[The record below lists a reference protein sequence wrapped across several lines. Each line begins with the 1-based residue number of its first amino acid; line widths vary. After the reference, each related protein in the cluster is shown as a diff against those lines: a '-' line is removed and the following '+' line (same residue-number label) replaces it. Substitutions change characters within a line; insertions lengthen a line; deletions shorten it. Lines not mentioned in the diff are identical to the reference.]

1 MNGLV
6 FSEAPDY
13 GRVTYLAMKIIQQI
27 FPNVNFFF
35 AVRAETGKI
44 IVIAEFSG
52 ATKSRR
58 KNIRDLSRTRAN
70 SRQCRIKAAVRRRSR
85 NFRQRENSAM
95 TVV

>member
-35 AVRAETGKI
+35 AVRAETRKI
-44 IVIAEFSG
+44 IVIAEFSD
-52 ATKSRR
+52 ATKSQR
-58 KNIRDLSRTRAN
+58 KISATSRARGPIPAN
-70 SRQCRIKAAVRRRSR
+70 AKPKPPFGGGRGH
-85 NFRQRENSAM
+85 FRWRENSAM
-95 TVV
+95 TAI

>member
-58 KNIRDLSRTRAN
+58 KNIRDLPRTRAHFPPKPKPPFGGG
-70 SRQCRIKAAVRRRSR
+70 RGIFAGAKIPR
-85 NFRQRENSAM
+85 
-95 TVV
+95 